1 MKSYKKYLEYTIT
14 LASANENKDDFIR
27 QMSDPRISPISLRK
41 DHYIA
46 IIRFRKNIR
55 RPNRVQNVKYTMEC
69 WNRHLQKRKERK
81 K

>member
-69 WNRHLQKRKERK
+69 WNRHLQKKREK